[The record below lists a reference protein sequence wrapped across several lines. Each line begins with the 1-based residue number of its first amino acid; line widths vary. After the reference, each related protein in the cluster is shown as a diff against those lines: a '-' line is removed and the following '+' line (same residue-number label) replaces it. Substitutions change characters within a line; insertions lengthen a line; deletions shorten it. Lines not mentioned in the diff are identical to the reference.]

1 MGVDQRFLRG
11 TSSIPVPLTLI
22 TSLNHVA
29 VCVTDVDRSR
39 RFYGGVLG
47 LKEIERPAFP
57 FEGAWYEL
65 ADGRQF
71 HLIVHDHPLA
81 LRGTTKIDPR
91 DGHLAFGVE
100 DFDGAVAHLRAAG
113 VECVVRPENITP
125 WKQLY
130 ITDPDGN
137 VIELN
142 ALR

>member
-1 MGVDQRFLRG
+1 MLE
-11 TSSIPVPLTLI
+11 I

-29 VCVTDVDRSR
+29 VCVTDVERSR
-39 RFYGGVLG
+39 RFYSGALG
-47 LKEIERPAFP
+47 LKEIARPAFP

-71 HLIVHDHPLA
+71 HLIVHDRPLA
-81 LRGTTKIDPR
+81 LRGTTEVDPR

-100 DFDGAVAHLRAAG
+100 NFEGAVAQLQAAG
-113 VECVVRPENITP
+113 IECVVRPDNITP
-125 WKQLY
+125 WKQVY
-130 ITDPDGN
+130 VTDPDGN